1 MLFRCFFFKCCQN
14 EVLRVK
20 GMKQINSVWSLEMK
34 VTVCSWF
41 LLMTWMNN
49 LEKSFCNNSILLEG
63 TCALPHP
70 PFLNSSVFPYV
81 LWFFFFFCFLFCV
94 YPSVGLLL
102 EMVCVPVWIIQARM
116 IGERSG
122 LNMTEFHFWFKD
134 PEAEGKRELE
144 NDRIR
149 ESELEG
155 VILES
160 FHSWLEVPTLYS
172 KFLSYVW
179 SSYGGLSITS
189 GIKFN
194 SQLVKKGN
202 KGVVLVS
209 SEAEYRV
216 QCPWLRI
223 WFLSINRFCL
233 LLNYLHSRVSMVGPG
248 RFRW

>member
-1 MLFRCFFFKCCQN
+1 MRFWEWKEWNRSTQFGLWKWKSQFVLDSFWWPEWTILRNLFAITQFYWK
-14 EVLRVK
+14 EPV
-20 GMKQINSVWSLEMK
+20 
-34 VTVCSWF
+34 
-41 LLMTWMNN
+41 
-49 LEKSFCNNSILLEG
+49 
-63 TCALPHP
+63 PHP
-70 PFLNSSVFPYV
+70 TPLFWTVLSSHMFCD
-81 LWFFFFFCFLFCV
+81 FFFFFCFLFCV

-248 RFRW
+248 PFRW